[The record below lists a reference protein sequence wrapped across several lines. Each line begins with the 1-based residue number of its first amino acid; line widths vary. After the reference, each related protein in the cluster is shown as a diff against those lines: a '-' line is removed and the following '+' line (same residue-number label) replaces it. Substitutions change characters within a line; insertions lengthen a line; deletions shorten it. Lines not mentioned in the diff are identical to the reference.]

1 MQGEGLKR
9 LTCMVRDKELEIT
22 SLQEKHQSLL
32 QLLEQERSNQ
42 QKLEL
47 ENQELKL
54 VTDKLEKGL
63 VDQEGMQINSDSNCD
78 IENQQLKAKIIEL
91 EKNIEKNVS
100 ENPPLQDKSNLEAKL
115 FECTQKLSH
124 AQQEIHRLQSTSE
137 NELAEKSVEFTSE
150 VERLRTDL
158 KTLAQDRNSI
168 ESRFKSKE
176 KEVVDLHKEV
186 KSVIEKKKWV
196 EGELERL
203 RKHLVSVE
211 ETYTQELVMG
221 EERETE
227 LRGRVGKLEDQ
238 VKKVFQF
245 EVPGQ
250 NLV

>member
-1 MQGEGLKR
+1 
-9 LTCMVRDKELEIT
+9 MVRDKELEMT
-22 SLQEKHQSLL
+22 SLQEKHQSIL

-54 VTDKLEKGL
+54 LTEKLEKGL
-63 VDQEGMQINSDSNCD
+63 VDQEGMQKKINIDSNCD

-91 EKNIEKNVS
+91 EKNLEKNVS
-100 ENPPLQDKSNLEAKL
+100 ESPPLQDKSNLEAKL

-137 NELAEKSVEFTSE
+137 NQLAEKSVEFTSE

-168 ESRFKSKE
+168 ESKLKSKE

-238 VKKVFQF
+238 VFIKLVFLQ
-245 EVPGQ
+245 VKRIS
-250 NLV
+250 N